1 MDNDETPVAVEKA
14 ALEKAAAERLRKS
27 ESARAKRKAVK
38 DTVTIKTE
46 NEYAK
51 ARRARKNRNWGKHE
65 ISYSSI
71 FMLKDVMCLD

>member
-51 ARRARKNRNWGKHE
+51 ARRARKNKVGIRLRRLTVPATTFFKYHR
-65 ISYSSI
+65 
-71 FMLKDVMCLD
+71 